1 MQTLVTLVP
10 PGAPNASRIPILA
23 CALLFL
29 ASPAQAQTGAN
40 LSSIRVNAAST
51 ITANPDRARIDVG
64 VVTQAP
70 QSQAAV
76 SQNARTFNTVLA
88 SLRKA
93 FGPGADIKT
102 LSYSLTPDYQYH
114 ASSGQPTINSYT
126 ATNVVRVT
134 IDDLGK
140 IGDVIDMATQ
150 AGANRVPSIQF
161 ALRDEQ
167 SVRTQALRDAA
178 VKARAEADALAS
190 ALGLKVN
197 RILTVEESGPVA
209 VPVRDVMF
217 ARAESTSAAT
227 SIQPGTLEVN
237 ASVTLTVEVS
247 AR

>member
-1 MQTLVTLVP
+1 MKTLVTFVARA
-10 PGAPNASRIPILA
+10 APTATQVLILA
-23 CALLFL
+23 CALLCV
-29 ASPAQAQTGAN
+29 ASQAHAQPAAN
-40 LSSIRVNAAST
+40 LSSIRVIGASSV
-51 ITANPDRARIDVG
+51 TANPDRARIDVG

-76 SQNARTFNTVLA
+76 SQNARTFNTVLTA
-88 SLRKA
+88 LRKA
-93 FGPGADIKT
+93 FGAGADIKT
-102 LSYSLTPDYQYH
+102 LSYSLAPDYQYH
-114 ASSGQPTINSYT
+114 ASGGQPTITGYT

-134 IDDLGK
+134 IDDLGR
-140 IGDVIDMATQ
+140 IGDVIDTATQ

-167 SVRTQALRDAA
+167 SVRIQALREAA

-197 RILTVEESGPVA
+197 RILTVDEGSPVV

-217 ARAESTSAAT
+217 ARAEAMSAAT
-227 SIQPGTLEVN
+227 SIQPGTIEVSAN
-237 ASVTLTVEVS
+237 VTLTVEVS